1 MMPTG
6 RVKWFNKKKGYGFVD
21 HEGNDIFIH
30 HSEIEGT
37 NLLED
42 NDLITFDIV
51 DGEKGLK
58 AKKITKMG

>member
-21 HEGNDIFIH
+21 HEGKDIFIH
-30 HSEIEGT
+30 HSEILDT

-51 DGEKGLK
+51 DGEKGPK